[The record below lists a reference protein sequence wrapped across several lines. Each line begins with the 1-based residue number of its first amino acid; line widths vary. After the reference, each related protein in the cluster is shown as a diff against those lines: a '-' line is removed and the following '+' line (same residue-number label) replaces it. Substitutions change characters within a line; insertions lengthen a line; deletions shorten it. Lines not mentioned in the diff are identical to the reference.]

1 MNKKSDQEPV
11 PIPID
16 GVLDLHTFSPKDVG
30 SVVQEYLR
38 ACEKKGILEVRI
50 IHGKGKGILRRKVH
64 AILER
69 HPRVVSFRLD
79 PGTSGWGATLVH
91 LTHGG

>member
-1 MNKKSDQEPV
+1 MNKKGDQEPV

-38 ACEKKGILEVRI
+38 ACEKKGIFEVRI
-50 IHGKGKGILRRKVH
+50 IHGKGKGILRRQVH
-64 AILER
+64 AILEK

-79 PGTSGWGATLVH
+79 PGMSGWGATLVH